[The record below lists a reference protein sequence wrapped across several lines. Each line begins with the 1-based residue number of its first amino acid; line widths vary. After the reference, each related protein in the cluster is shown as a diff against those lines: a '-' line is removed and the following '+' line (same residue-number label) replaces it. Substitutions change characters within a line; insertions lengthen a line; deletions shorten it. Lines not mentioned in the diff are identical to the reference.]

1 MITRAKNNISKPK
14 VSFDGSI
21 RYPLP
26 YALFTVTNL
35 DLVEPTCYSS
45 AIKHKKW
52 RHAMNSEFDALLKN
66 DTWQLVPPSAA
77 QNIVGCRW
85 VFRLKRKVD
94 GSIER
99 YKARLVVKGFHQQ
112 LGVDFGETFSPVIK
126 PTTVCTVL
134 SLAISGDWI
143 ICQIDIY
150 NAFLRGLLSEEVYMT
165 QTSGFIHP
173 QYP

>member
-1 MITRAKNNISKPK
+1 
-14 VSFDGSI
+14 
-21 RYPLP
+21 
-26 YALFTVTNL
+26 
-35 DLVEPTCYSS
+35 
-45 AIKHKKW
+45 
-52 RHAMNSEFDALLKN
+52 
-66 DTWQLVPPSAA
+66 
-77 QNIVGCRW
+77 
-85 VFRLKRKVD
+85 VD

-134 SLAISGDWI
+134 FLAISGGWI
-143 ICQIDIY
+143 IRQIDVN